1 MRSSSILRRVRGTFM
16 LVGAGLALTV
26 PAGAIAAAPYV
37 AVSGDHLVG
46 KKGESI
52 RLLGADRSGSEYLC
66 LGGREIFDGPVDKTA
81 AAAMAAWQ
89 MTAVRVPLNEDCW
102 LGLNGVNPKV
112 SGASYQK
119 AIKKYVKTLHSQH
132 LAVILSLQ
140 IAAPGTKLSG
150 CAVEGEGCLW
160 PMADADHAPAFW
172 ESVARTFV
180 KDHGIVFD
188 LYNEPYISSWEC
200 WLHGCMATYTPP
212 PQHKGEKVTYQT
224 AGMQTLVEAVRRT
237 GATQPLMLGGLD
249 YSSDETGWLAHE
261 PVDPDHQLIASFH
274 TYNNTN
280 CNTEACW
287 NETIAPL
294 ARQVPVVTGEFGDFG
309 CVDSYIDEYMPW
321 ADSHGI
327 SYLAW
332 TWNSTEAPSYW
343 SCSEGPALIT
353 NYDGTPTEYGIGLRT
368 HLQALGGH

>member
-1 MRSSSILRRVRGTFM
+1 MRSSRIRQ
-16 LVGAGLALTV
+16 AGVLAVVLGVTALALGYSATAFAV
-26 PAGAIAAAPYV
+26 APYV
-37 AVSGDHLVG
+37 GVKGNGLVG
-46 KKGESI
+46 KKGEPI
-52 RLLGADRSGSEYLC
+52 RLLGVDRSGSEYVC
-66 LGGREIFDGPVDKTA
+66 LGGLHIFDGPVNKA
-81 AAAMAAWQ
+81 AVQAMAAWH

-102 LGLNGVNPKV
+102 LGINGVNPKV

-119 AIKKYVKTLHSQH
+119 AIKGYVAALQAQH

-140 IAAPGTKLSG
+140 IAAPGSNLSG

-160 PMADADHAPAFW
+160 PMADADHAATFW
-172 ESVARTFV
+172 ESVARTFLKNRGV
-180 KDHGIVFD
+180 VFD

-212 PQHKGEKVTYQT
+212 PQHKGPKVTYQT
-224 AGMQTLVEAVRRT
+224 AGMQSLVEAVRRT
-237 GATQPLMLGGLD
+237 GAGQALMLGGLD
-249 YSSDETGWLAHE
+249 YSSNETGWLTHE
-261 PVDPDHQLIASFH
+261 PTDPDHQLIASFH

-280 CNTEACW
+280 CNTETCW

-294 ARQVPVVTGEFGDFG
+294 AKEVPVVTGEFGDFG
-309 CVDSYIDEYMPW
+309 CVDTYINEYMPW
-321 ADSHGI
+321 ADAHGI

-353 NYDGTPTEYGIGLRT
+353 NYNGTPTEYGVGLRN
-368 HLQALGGH
+368 HLATLAGG